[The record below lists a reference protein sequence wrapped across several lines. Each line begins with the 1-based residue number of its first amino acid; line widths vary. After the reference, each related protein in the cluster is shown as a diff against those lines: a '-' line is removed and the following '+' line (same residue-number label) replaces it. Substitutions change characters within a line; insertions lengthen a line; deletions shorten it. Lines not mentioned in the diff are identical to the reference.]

1 MIINMKNWEI
11 KQVNF
16 IGAFLN
22 NNLTDVNI
30 YLKILKRFSKWVKFC
45 SFITVKTLIEIRYS
59 LTRI

>member
-1 MIINMKNWEI
+1 MIINMQNWEI

-16 IGAFLN
+16 ISAFLN

-30 YLKILKRFSKWVKFC
+30 YLKILKRFSKLVKFC
-45 SFITVKTLIEIRYS
+45 SFITVRTLIKIGYN